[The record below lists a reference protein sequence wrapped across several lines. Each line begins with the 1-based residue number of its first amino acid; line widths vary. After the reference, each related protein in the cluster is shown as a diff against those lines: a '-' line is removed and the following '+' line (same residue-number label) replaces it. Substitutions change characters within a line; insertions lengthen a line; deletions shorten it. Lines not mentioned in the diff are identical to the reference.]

1 MPKMNLR
8 LVNKQEISSQV
19 FLNTFST
26 NAEFEYVPG
35 QFLSFK
41 VEDKTFRSYSIVE
54 VATKSSYFN
63 SDALKPTSGTKLI
76 SFIVNTKQAGPG
88 SKLMQDSP
96 INTEVEVI
104 GPAGRFRQQDNNLKK
119 IFVCTGTGLAPFV
132 PMIKELFSKNPK
144 QNITI
149 YFGAKTNQNVFV
161 DKLFTPEEMEKIKLV
176 VCLSSETLVKGT
188 RSGFVNAAILEDI
201 KNYTEPEF
209 YVCGNPVMVESVRI
223 LLEEKGADKVYLEKY
238 TL

>member
-1 MPKMNLR
+1 MPKMNLK

-26 NAEFEYVPG
+26 KGEFEYVPG

-63 SDALKPTSGTKLI
+63 SEELNLESGTKFI
-76 SFIVNTKQAGPG
+76 SFVVNTKQAGPG

-96 INTEVEVI
+96 INTEVEAI
-104 GPAGRFRQQDNNLKK
+104 GPAGRFRQQDTNLNK

-132 PMIKELFSKNPK
+132 PMIKELFAKHDSTS
-144 QNITI
+144 ITI
-149 YFGAKTNQNVFV
+149 YFGAKTNQDVFV
-161 DKLFTPEEMEKIKLV
+161 DKLFTAEELLKIKLI
-176 VCLSSETLVKGT
+176 VCLSSESGVKDT
-188 RSGFVNAAILEDI
+188 RSGFVNSAILEDV

-209 YVCGNPVMVESVRI
+209 YLCGNPAMVESVKL
-223 LLEEKGADKVYLEKY
+223 LLEEKGADKIYLEKY

>member
-1 MPKMNLR
+1 MPKMNLK

-26 NAEFEYVPG
+26 NSEFEYIPG

-63 SDALKPTSGTKLI
+63 SDELNLESETKFI
-76 SFIVNTKQAGPG
+76 SFVVNTKQSGPG

-96 INTEVEVI
+96 INTEVEAI
-104 GPAGRFRQQDNNLKK
+104 GPAGRFKQQDTNLNK

-132 PMIKELFSKNPK
+132 PMIKELFTKYNTST
-144 QNITI
+144 ITI
-149 YFGAKTNQNVFV
+149 YFGAKTSQDVFV
-161 DKLFTPEEMEKIKLV
+161 DKLFSPQELQKIKLI
-176 VCLSSETLVKGT
+176 VCLSSELGLKGT
-188 RSGFVNAAILEDI
+188 RSGFVNAAILEDV
-201 KNYTEPEF
+201 KSYTEPEF
-209 YVCGNPVMVESVRI
+209 YLCGNPVMVESVKL
-223 LLEEKGADKVYLEKY
+223 LLEEKGADKIYLEKY

>member
-1 MPKMNLR
+1 MNLK

-26 NAEFEYVPG
+26 NTDFEYTPG

-54 VATKSSYFN
+54 VTTKSSYFN
-63 SDALKPTSGTKLI
+63 SDELNLESGTKFI
-76 SFIVNTKQAGPG
+76 SFLVNTKQAGPG

-96 INTEVEVI
+96 INTEVEAI
-104 GPAGRFRQQDNNLKK
+104 GPAGRFKQQDTNLNK

-132 PMIKELFSKNPK
+132 PMIKELFAKNVTTS
-144 QNITI
+144 ITI
-149 YFGAKTNQNVFV
+149 YFGAKTSQDVFV
-161 DKLFTPEEMEKIKLV
+161 DKLFTPQELQKIKV
-176 VCLSSETLVKGT
+176 IVCLSAESGVNDT
-188 RSGFVNAAILEDI
+188 RSGFVNAAISEDV

-209 YVCGNPVMVESVRI
+209 YLSGNPAMVESVQI
-223 LLEEKGADKVYLEKY
+223 LLEEKGVDKIYLEKY